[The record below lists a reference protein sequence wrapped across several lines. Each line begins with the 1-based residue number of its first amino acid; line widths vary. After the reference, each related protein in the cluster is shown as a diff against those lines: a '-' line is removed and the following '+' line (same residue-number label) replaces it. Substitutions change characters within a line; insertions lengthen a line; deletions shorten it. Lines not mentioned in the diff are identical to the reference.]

1 MKKLLYSLAILTQFL
16 VNGCIGTDYVNANFE
31 KLELLNPISTLAIGQ
46 TFDFEVKYTNP
57 QGNEENTQITWSSSD
72 EAIAIIDD
80 NGIVTGLAMGQVTVF
95 YVAGNLQES
104 ITFFVTEETV
114 LDNSKMATLV
124 GSSGYNA
131 SGTATLY
138 MDTNNNIILELSSDF
153 KTDFALGTFIY
164 LANST
169 EGQQV
174 KSTGLDL
181 GQVTTGGAK
190 TFDVSSFDNSV
201 GINTYSHV
209 VVLCKPA
216 GITFGFGEL
225 K

>member
-1 MKKLLYSLAILTQFL
+1 MKKLLNSFATLMLML
-16 VNGCIGTDYVNANFE
+16 NGCIGTDFVNANFE
-31 KLELLNPISTLAIGQ
+31 KIELLNPISTLAIGE

-57 QGNEENTQITWSSSD
+57 QGNEENTQIAWSSSD
-72 EAIAIIDD
+72 EAIAIIDE
-80 NGIVTGLAMGQVTVF
+80 NGIASGVAMGQVTV
-95 YVAGNLQES
+95 YYAAGNLQES
-104 ITFFVTEETV
+104 ITFLVTEETV
-114 LDNSKMATLV
+114 LDNSKIATLV

-138 MDTNNNIILELSSDF
+138 LDTNNNLILELSSDF

-190 TFDVSSFDNSV
+190 TFDVSSFDISV